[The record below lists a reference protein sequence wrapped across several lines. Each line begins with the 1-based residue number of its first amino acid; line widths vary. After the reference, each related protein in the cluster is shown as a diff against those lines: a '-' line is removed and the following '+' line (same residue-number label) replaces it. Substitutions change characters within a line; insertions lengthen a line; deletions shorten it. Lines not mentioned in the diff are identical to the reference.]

1 MKKTL
6 TALCMAAALSAP
18 LAARADD
25 ASERLAIA
33 TNLVEK
39 TVLKTLDAGFGGALE
54 KTVSQM
60 PDEKADTVRK
70 EARAEFDKQ
79 RAILVDGLSKQYA
92 DKFKLDELKRI
103 QGIYDDPVYQKF
115 QAMNADPKSEIN
127 IISQA
132 AVTRLL
138 NMLTL
143 AATGGQQGG
152 MPGMMQMPDSTKP
165 APDAKTMPQ

>member
-1 MKKTL
+1 MKKTF
-6 TALCMAAALSAP
+6 TALCLAAALSAP

-33 TNLVEK
+33 KTLVEK

-60 PDEKADTVRK
+60 PDDKAEKVRT

-92 DKFKLDELKRI
+92 EKLKLDELKRI
-103 QGIYDDPVYQKF
+103 QGVYDDPIYQKF
-115 QAMNADPKSEIN
+115 QSINADPKSEIN
-127 IISQA
+127 VISQA

-143 AATGGQQGG
+143 AATGDQKGG
-152 MPGMMQMPDSTKP
+152 MPGMMQMPQGAGP